1 MATEHLKYGDCDRGT
16 AFFILICFYL
26 NLHARLVA
34 ATLDN
39 TAVAGTTEL
48 HGMSNRGNANTRLKD
63 EQSCFLPLNIAR
75 GRQAM
80 EEEPTGSDLSDIST
94 KHSWCFWNW
103 LPKSPGLARGMMTW
117 SEGVDGQTAWPS
129 DNNC

>member
-1 MATEHLKYGDCDRGT
+1 MATEPQKYGDCDRGT
-16 AFFILICFYL
+16 AFFILIRFDL
-26 NLHARLVA
+26 NRHARLGP

-63 EQSCFLPLNIAR
+63 RQSCFLPLSIAR

-80 EEEPTGSDLSDIST
+80 EEEPTGSDLTDIHQAQSVVLELAS
-94 KHSWCFWNW
+94 K
-103 LPKSPGLARGMMTW
+103 KSRPSGGMMSR

-129 DNNC
+129 DDNR